1 MNQHLKVRL
10 VKIPYIGIALFFL
23 LNIIAISQF
32 PGYDKCLYDI
42 ENFSIEECKSTAYS
56 FSYNFLSELG
66 SLNTNTDDDKDP
78 INEGGKNNVS
88 NTSSMIFF
96 NTSLVVVGLII
107 IIFYNS
113 FNKLFIY
120 KKDSSNSIKYS
131 GITKYLGPMTGIM
144 FAGVGIV
151 PHDLHFTAHV
161 IFANGAFLFLLFLSI
176 FHTLTFK
183 HSKFINSIYSY
194 GYILFSILLFIY
206 VIIIFF
212 GPQIGPGYAFSRN
225 DLVLQVV
232 AQKLIVIAFIGAM
245 FHQTRGI
252 SKCFN

>member
-1 MNQHLKVRL
+1 M
-10 VKIPYIGIALFFL
+10 
-23 LNIIAISQF
+23 LNIIAISQY

-42 ENFSIEECKSTAYS
+42 EGLSAEECKSSTYS

-78 INEGGKNNVS
+78 INEGGKNNVPNS
-88 NTSSMIFF
+88 VSMIFF

-107 IIFYNS
+107 IIFYQT
-113 FNKLFIY
+113 FNNLFIY
-120 KKDSSNSIKYS
+120 KKDSLNSIKYS
-131 GITKYLGPMTGIM
+131 KITKYLGPITGIM

-151 PHDLHFTAHV
+151 PHDLHFVLHV
-161 IFANGAFLFLLFLSI
+161 IFANGAFLFLLILSI

-183 HSKFINSIYSY
+183 SSHLVNSIYSY

-252 SKCFN
+252 YGCIK